1 MHHHADTPAKAD
13 RLQQVLHSRRKHL
26 GRPHFSAKFNK
37 ILFFVAVLHSDHVE
51 PIPHKSLVI
60 KYGDRIAVNFQ
71 SQGRYTNRAVEIF
84 ISIAYCYSHC
94 AILQAMKFRVLQ
106 DNLRE
111 TLWERIDEGDLTGLR
126 LAQQTGFKQ
135 AHISNF
141 LNRKRG
147 LSLEGMDRVLAVQ
160 HLSVLDLLDP
170 SEVNKRASI
179 LPPSDDEFQNVLL
192 TDGTVAATQP
202 LITSM
207 NVKEILKFKKNFL
220 KKLKAETEGDRQQ
233 WERFVMIKV
242 DAREG
247 MSMYPRLLPGAT
259 LLIDRHYNS
268 LKPYRKGEFNM
279 YAVLKDENCTVKY
292 VETAGSHLILRP
304 HNQAYPIEVVTM
316 EEGKSA
322 SDYIVGRV
330 CHVGI
335 ET

>member
-1 MHHHADTPAKAD
+1 
-13 RLQQVLHSRRKHL
+13 
-26 GRPHFSAKFNK
+26 
-37 ILFFVAVLHSDHVE
+37 
-51 PIPHKSLVI
+51 
-60 KYGDRIAVNFQ
+60 
-71 SQGRYTNRAVEIF
+71 
-84 ISIAYCYSHC
+84 
-94 AILQAMKFRVLQ
+94 MKFRVLQ
-106 DNLRE
+106 ENLRNA
-111 TLWERIDEGDLTGLR
+111 LWERIQDGDLTGLR

-192 TDGTVAATQP
+192 TEGSIAATHP
-202 LITSM
+202 LLANM
-207 NVKEILKFKKNFL
+207 HVKEIVKFRKTFL
-220 KKLKAETEGDRQQ
+220 KKLRPEIEGDRRH
-233 WERFVMIKV
+233 WERFVVIKV

-259 LLIDRHYNS
+259 VLVDRHYNS
-268 LKPYRKGEFNM
+268 LKPYRKGDINM
-279 YAVLKDENCTVKY
+279 YAVLRNDTCTVKY
-292 VETAGSHLILRP
+292 VEVAGKQLILRP
-304 HNQAYPIEVVTM
+304 NNQAYPIEVVPLA
-316 EEGKSA
+316 EGKRL
-322 SDYIVGRV
+322 SDYLVGRV